1 MIQVRNLC
9 VEFETPGETVKVLS
23 NLDFELAEGKSSAV
37 VGPSGSGKTTFLNV
51 LGAMLPAT
59 SGEVVISDQ
68 DIAQL
73 DEKQA
78 AQFRNHELGF
88 IFQQHQLLP
97 QLTVLEN
104 VLVPRLAGGWSESE
118 EETRQRAEKLLER
131 VGLGHRLSHRP
142 GELSGGEKQRTAVA
156 RALINQPK
164 LVLADE
170 PTGALDSETG
180 DKVVKLL
187 LELQKEQGVT
197 LIVVTH
203 DLKLA
208 ERVGNIFEIFEALA
222 L

>member
-1 MIQVRNLC
+1 MIQVQNLC
-9 VEFETPGETVKVLS
+9 VEFETPGETIKVLED
-23 NLDFELAEGKSSAV
+23 LFFELAEGESSAV

-59 SGEVVISDQ
+59 SGKVVIGDQ

-78 AQFRNHELGF
+78 AQFRNQKLGF

-104 VLVPRLAGGWSESE
+104 VLVPRLAGSWSENE
-118 EETRQRAEKLLER
+118 EETRQRARKLLDR

-142 GELSGGEKQRTAVA
+142 AELSGGEKQRTAVA

-180 DKVVKLL
+180 DKVVELL

-208 ERVGNIFEIFEALA
+208 ERVGNIFEILGAPAL
-222 L
+222 